1 MGTMETSAPAGTFQF
16 LPVDR
21 VRFGPGCLRA
31 LGSELD
37 RLGLRRA
44 LVITG
49 TSIATRTDLLW
60 YVEQSLGPRHAASY
74 TGARQHVPATTV
86 EEALELAKL
95 ADIDCLVSLGGSSPI
110 DTAKAVAH
118 RLAREHADGTPP
130 VHLAVPTTLSA
141 GEFTHFYGITD
152 ETTRVKTGA
161 GDHHLAPRVVFLD
174 ATATLSTP
182 RELWLST
189 GIKAL
194 DHAVEGFL
202 SPDHQPVTDVL
213 ALEAV
218 RLLFRY
224 LPITAENPSDL
235 AARQQCQIAAWMS
248 LFSPASVRGGLSHA
262 LGHQIGAR
270 CDVPHGITACITL
283 PHVLRFV
290 ERETGPR
297 QRMLLS
303 AMTWEGERPAAS
315 AAEAVERLIER
326 LGLPRRL
333 RDVGVPANE
342 IAAIAQ
348 SAFPEAQARSGTRP
362 LERVEEVTDLL
373 RAMW

>member
-1 MGTMETSAPAGTFQF
+1 MGAMDTMPPAGVFQF

-21 VRFGPGCLRA
+21 VCFGPGCLRG
-31 LGSELD
+31 LGRELD

-49 TSIATRTDLLW
+49 TSVATRTDLLW
-60 YVEQSLGPRHAASY
+60 YVEQLLGPRHVASY
-74 TGARQHVPATTV
+74 SGARQHVPASTV
-86 EEALELAKL
+86 EEAAELARL
-95 ADIDCLVSLGGSSPI
+95 AGIDCLVSLGGGSPI

-118 RLAREHADGTPP
+118 RLASERPDGAPP

-141 GEFTHFYGITD
+141 GEFTHFYGVTD
-152 ETTRVKTGA
+152 EWTRVKTGA
-161 GDHHLAPRVVFLD
+161 GDHRLAPRVVFLD
-174 ATATLSTP
+174 AEVTRPTP
-182 RELWLST
+182 RDLWLAT

-202 SPDHQPVTDVL
+202 SPAHQPVTDAL

-224 LPITAENPSDL
+224 LPVTAEHPSDL
-235 AARQQCQIAAWMS
+235 AARQHCQVAAWMS
-248 LFSPASVRGGLSHA
+248 VFSPASVRGGLSHA

-270 CDVPHGITACITL
+270 CDVPHGITSCITL

-290 ERETGPR
+290 EPESGER
-297 QRMLLS
+297 QRVLLS
-303 AMTWEGERPAAS
+303 AMTEEGAPPAAT
-315 AAEAVERLIER
+315 AAEAVARLIDR

-333 RDVGVPANE
+333 RDVGVPADE
-342 IAAIAQ
+342 IEAIAQ
-348 SAFPEAQARSGTRP
+348 AAFPEAQARSGVRP
-362 LERVEEVTDLL
+362 IADPDEVAALL